1 MNKEN
6 MALANIKT
14 DFHQLIDK
22 IENEELLAYF
32 YQLLVQKS
40 QGQNGQLWE
49 NLTEEEK
56 RELLLADEESKD
68 MRNWLSDEEVRQ
80 KHQKWRIK

>member
-1 MNKEN
+1 

-40 QGQNGQLWE
+40 KSQNGQLWE
-49 NLTEEEK
+49 NLTDEEK

-68 MRNWLSDEEVRQ
+68 TQNWLSDEEVRQ
-80 KHQKWRIK
+80 KHQKWRTK